1 MSLDETVSVGVTAVT
16 VLNRVGDIVN
26 KNVLILNLHSIFE
39 SASSMN
45 TDNPYIIGIYIVVE
59 R

>member
-26 KNVLILNLHSIFE
+26 KNVLTSNVHIIFE
-39 SASSMN
+39 SALSMN
-45 TDNPYIIGIYIVVE
+45 TDNPYIIGIYIVVD

>member
-16 VLNRVGDIVN
+16 ALNRVGDIVN
-26 KNVLILNLHSIFE
+26 RNVLILNLHSIFE
-39 SASSMN
+39 SASFRN
-45 TDNPYIIGIYIVVE
+45 TDSPYIIGIYIVVE

>member
-26 KNVLILNLHSIFE
+26 KNVLTSNVHIIFE
-39 SASSMN
+39 LALSMN
-45 TDNPYIIGIYIVVE
+45 TDNPYIIGIYIVVD